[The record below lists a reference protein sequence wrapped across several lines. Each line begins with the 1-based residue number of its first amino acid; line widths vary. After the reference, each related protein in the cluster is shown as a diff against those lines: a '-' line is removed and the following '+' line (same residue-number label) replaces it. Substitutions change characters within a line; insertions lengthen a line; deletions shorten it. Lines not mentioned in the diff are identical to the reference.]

1 MTLSHVATVDSS
13 STHQHL
19 SKSVLVSAEP
29 PPLATQQSTADRT
42 PAASKPFNKTP
53 SKSGPK
59 ALSKIPLTKKGQSQG
74 NDTQG
79 IDQTKDFEVNG
90 LDSSLLESHE
100 GLEAQNETG
109 PDELDPYALPP
120 ETEVEATRRLTLSPA
135 ARLGLKRGPK
145 TSGVSGGPADG
156 GAEAAKPEPEQGP
169 GVADD
174 NRELGSEKKNVS
186 QEGPV
191 RSGVAEGL
199 SRKRPAD
206 RRSPLRQGLDAGRGV
221 KRSLEEGLGNLAG
234 EEAFT
239 QAVHFDDLNGSD
251 AHQRDHGTA
260 EEVRLD
266 SGNRAGVNGP
276 ADASTPE
283 GAGKGGKR
291 KAASDS
297 VNCLGERE
305 ARKRAKTSYR
315 EESGSEDGKAGSS
328 DASLTLVDRMR
339 KGKAKVRETAEE
351 LEVGR
356 EAAAAIDEK
365 EGSGLR
371 KSGGLVLNGSEKKV
385 VSPRKSV
392 ALEEDLVLDEA
403 PTQATAVPTQE
414 VGPERKGKP
423 RAASTLPIVLPDK
436 VHRTKVGTENRF
448 LTLDQTGW
456 FSSGKFIL
464 SFFDRVPCK
473 HSKSIVTVLC
483 ASLITDVAGRF
494 ALGPRCSCAG

>member
-1 MTLSHVATVDSS
+1 MKYNLGPACQVQHLQSSCNLLTLSHVATADFF

-19 SKSVLVSAEP
+19 SESVLVSAEP

-42 PAASKPFNKTP
+42 PAASKPPNRTP
-53 SKSGPK
+53 SKSGPN
-59 ALSKIPLTKKGQSQG
+59 ALSKIPLTKKGQTQG
-74 NDTQG
+74 NDTQE
-79 IDQTKDFEVNG
+79 IVRIKDIESNG
-90 LDSSLLESHE
+90 LDSSQLESHK
-100 GLEAQNETG
+100 GLEAQNGTG
-109 PDELDPYALPP
+109 PDVLDPYALPP
-120 ETEVEATRRLTLSPA
+120 EIEVEATRRLTLSPA

-145 TSGVSGGPADG
+145 TSGVTGGPADG

-169 GVADD
+169 GVAAE

-206 RRSPLRQGLDAGRGV
+206 TRSPLQQGLDSGKGV
-221 KRSLEEGLGNLAG
+221 KRSLEEGLGDLAG

-239 QAVHFDDLNGSD
+239 QVDHFDESNGAD
-251 AHQRDHGTA
+251 AHQRDQGTA

-276 ADASTPE
+276 GDALAPE
-283 GAGKGGKR
+283 GAGKR

-297 VNCLGERE
+297 VNSLGKRE

-328 DASLTLVDRMR
+328 DDSLTLVDRMR

-351 LEVGR
+351 LEVGK
-356 EAAAAIDEK
+356 EAAASIDEK

-371 KSGGLVLNGSEKKV
+371 KSGGRVLNGSEKKV
-385 VSPRKSV
+385 VSPSKRRKSG

-403 PTQATAVPTQE
+403 LTQATAVPTQE

-423 RAASTLPIVLPDK
+423 RAASTLPLVLPDK
-436 VHRTKVGTENRF
+436 VHRTKVGAETLF
-448 LTLDQTGW
+448 LTDVFTLNQTG
-456 FSSGKFIL
+456 
-464 SFFDRVPCK
+464 
-473 HSKSIVTVLC
+473 
-483 ASLITDVAGRF
+483 
-494 ALGPRCSCAG
+494 